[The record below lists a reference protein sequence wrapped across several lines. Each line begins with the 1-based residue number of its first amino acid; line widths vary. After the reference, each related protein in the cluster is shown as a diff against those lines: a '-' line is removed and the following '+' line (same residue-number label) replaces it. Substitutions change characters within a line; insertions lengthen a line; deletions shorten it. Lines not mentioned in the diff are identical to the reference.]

1 MLMSWLDDS
10 VNALSLLGA
19 TVILLLTVLIA
30 GKYIKQ
36 MKDDTATGELADE
49 SWDGIGEY
57 KNEAPIGW
65 SLTIL
70 VLMVW
75 GVWYFFAGYPLGA
88 YSQLGEWNEE
98 TKTHNAKF
106 ESKWA
111 NADKETLSAMGESI
125 FLVQCAPCHGTT
137 AEGMGGKA
145 QNLTEWGHEEGIVN
159 TVVNG
164 SKGLNFPM
172 GEMPA
177 GLLDAETAKAVA
189 AYVMAEISE
198 KKSTKYPELVESG
211 KAMFA
216 TCAGCHGDDGKGMG
230 GMAPNLSLYGTPKFV
245 ANVLDSGKK
254 GHIGTMPSF
263 KNRLSNVQY
272 EAVGTYVL
280 SLGN

>member
-1 MLMSWLDDS
+1 MSWLDDS

-137 AEGMGGKA
+137 AEGMSGKA

-245 ANVLDSGKK
+245 ANVLNNGKK

-272 EAVGTYVL
+272 EAVGTYIL

>member
-1 MLMSWLDDS
+1 MSWLDDS

-49 SWDGIGEY
+49 NWDGIGEY

-65 SLTIL
+65 SLTML
-70 VLMVW
+70 ALMVW

-98 TKTHNAKF
+98 TKAHNAKF

-111 NADKETLSAMGESI
+111 NADKETLSAMGESV

-137 AEGMGGKA
+137 AEGMSGKA
-145 QNLTEWGHEEGIVN
+145 QNLVEWGHEEGIVN

-164 SKGLNFPM
+164 AKGLNYPM

-177 GLLDAETAKAVA
+177 GLVDAETAKAVA

-198 KKSTKYPELVESG
+198 KKSTKNPELVETG

-216 TCAGCHGDDGKGMG
+216 TCAGCHGEDGKGMG
-230 GMAPNLSLYGTPKFV
+230 GMAPDLSKYGTVDFV
-245 ANVLDSGKK
+245 AEVLNKGKK
-254 GHIGTMPSF
+254 GHIGKMPSF
-263 KNRLSNVQY
+263 KEPILTSIQQK
-272 EAVGTYVL
+272 AVGTYIL

>member
-19 TVILLLTVLIA
+19 VVILTLTVLIA

-36 MKDDTATGELADE
+36 MKDDTASGELAE
-49 SWDGIGEY
+49 ENWDGIGEY
-57 KNEAPIGW
+57 KNNVPIGW

-70 VLMVW
+70 ALMIW
-75 GVWYFFAGYPLGA
+75 GTWYMVVGYPVNA

-98 TKTHNAKF
+98 TKAHNAKF

-111 NADKETLSAMGESI
+111 NADEETLTAMGESI

-145 QNLTEWGHEEGIVN
+145 QNLVEWGHEEGIVN

-164 SKGLNFPM
+164 SKGLNYPL

-177 GLLDAETAKAVA
+177 GMLDAESAKSVA

-211 KAMFA
+211 KALFA
-216 TCAGCHGDDGKGMG
+216 TCAGCHGEDGKGMG
-230 GMAPNLSLYGTPKFV
+230 AMAPDLSKYGTTTMV
-245 ANVLDSGKK
+245 AEVLTKGKK

-263 KNRLSNVQY
+263 KGRLSNIQD
-272 EAVGTYVL
+272 EAVGTYIL
-280 SLGN
+280 SIGN

>member
-1 MLMSWLDDS
+1 MSWLDDS

-137 AEGMGGKA
+137 AEGMSGKA

-198 KKSTKYPELVESG
+198 KKIY
-211 KAMFA
+211 
-216 TCAGCHGDDGKGMG
+216 
-230 GMAPNLSLYGTPKFV
+230 
-245 ANVLDSGKK
+245 
-254 GHIGTMPSF
+254 
-263 KNRLSNVQY
+263 
-272 EAVGTYVL
+272 
-280 SLGN
+280 